1 MCGDFYMENSIWK
14 ENMTLPRFE
23 PLEGDIHTD
32 VLIIGGGLAGLLCA
46 HALQEDGVDYA
57 LIEAD
62 LICNGVTRNTT
73 AKLTSQHGLVYHKL
87 LRRFGPEKA
96 RQYFMANEKALER
109 YAVMAQHI
117 DCDFQWQDNLV
128 YATDFTD
135 KLVEEMTALEELEIP
150 AEFTDNMNL
159 PMKTAGGIRFINQ
172 AQFHP
177 LKFAGAIAKE
187 LKIFEKTAAK
197 AFTGNRVLTDGGSIT
212 ANKIIVSTHFPMN
225 NKHGAYFLKM
235 YQSRSYVL
243 ALENAGMVEG
253 MLVDESDKGLSFR
266 NDGELLLLGGG
277 GHRTGKPGGGWQ
289 SLEDFA
295 KRHYPHAKIRCRWA
309 TQDCMTLDDLPYI
322 GQYSRRTENMYVATG
337 FNKWGMTN
345 SMVAAMV
352 LRDLVQGRENPYTDL
367 FSPSRSILRPQLAC
381 NAMEAVKSLLTF
393 TKPRCPH
400 MGCAL
405 HWNPQEHSWDCPCHG
420 SRFSQDGALLDNP
433 ATDNL
438 KTS

>member
-150 AEFTDNMNL
+150 AEFTDNTNL

-177 LKFAGAIAKE
+177 LKFAGAIAKQ

-212 ANKIIVSTHFPMN
+212 ANKIIVATHFPMN

-352 LRDLVQGRENPYTDL
+352 LRDLVQGR
-367 FSPSRSILRPQLAC
+367 
-381 NAMEAVKSLLTF
+381 
-393 TKPRCPH
+393 
-400 MGCAL
+400 
-405 HWNPQEHSWDCPCHG
+405 
-420 SRFSQDGALLDNP
+420 
-433 ATDNL
+433 
-438 KTS
+438 